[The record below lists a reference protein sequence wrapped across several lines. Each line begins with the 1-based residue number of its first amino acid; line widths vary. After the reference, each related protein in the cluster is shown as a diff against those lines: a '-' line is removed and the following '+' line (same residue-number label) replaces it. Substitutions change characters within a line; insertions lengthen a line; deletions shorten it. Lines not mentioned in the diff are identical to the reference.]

1 MSSIVVVIMVGMMDV
16 LVIDR
21 LRLQVVILAEK

>member
-1 MSSIVVVIMVGMMDV
+1 MSSIVVVIKVGMMDM

-21 LRLQVVILAEK
+21 SRLQVVILAEK